1 MRRKCWS
8 ALLPLLLLGMA
19 CQEAQE
25 PAEPAPAVAISTEA
39 DGEALRALIR
49 QFDADFKA
57 GNLDGVIALYADDAV
72 QMPPNS
78 PIVIGKDSLR
88 SGYEGFLEANTVE
101 ISSTVEDI
109 QVSGDWA
116 FLRLS
121 FTDSITPKDG
131 GDTTTGGGKWVLIF
145 ERQADRSWRIA
156 TEIWHSDAASNGG

>member
-19 CQEAQE
+19 CQPAEE
-25 PAEPAPAVAISTEA
+25 PAEPAPAATTSTEA
-39 DGEALRALIR
+39 DDEALRALIR

-88 SGYEGFLEANTVE
+88 SGYEGFLEANTAE
-101 ISSTVEDI
+101 HTPP
-109 QVSGDWA
+109 
-116 FLRLS
+116 
-121 FTDSITPKDG
+121 TDRHQEG
-131 GDTTTGGGKWVLIF
+131 C
-145 ERQADRSWRIA
+145 
-156 TEIWHSDAASNGG
+156 